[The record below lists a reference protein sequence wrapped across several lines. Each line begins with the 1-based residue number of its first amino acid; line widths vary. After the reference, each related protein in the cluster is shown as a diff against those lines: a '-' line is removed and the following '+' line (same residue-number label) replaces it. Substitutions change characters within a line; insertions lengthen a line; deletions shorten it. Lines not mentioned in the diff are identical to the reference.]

1 MINSILKPLV
11 LPNTPN
17 QTRQQTIRSA
27 RRALHA
33 LEELAFDLN
42 TEQYIGKDVTD
53 VIDEIE
59 EIITKIKAGIVWL
72 KCPKYY

>member
-11 LPNTPN
+11 LPNTPK

-42 TEQYIGKDVTD
+42 KEQYICRNVTET
-53 VIDEIE
+53 IGEIE
-59 EIITKIKAGIVWL
+59 EILNKIKADIL
-72 KCPKYY
+72 